1 MKTMVVIVIAD
12 GLRRDTIRAG
22 WMPGLMRLRADS
34 IELLHHHSAVP
45 AVTRVCAATLATGLP
60 PARHGLAG
68 NKLCLFDQG
77 RLRLLDVGRPDFFD
91 ECVRLQGH
99 VLAQP
104 TLAQRTAHAG
114 GMRIYGNASPGAAY
128 VQDPEHFGW
137 VFHRAGSFAPG
148 SGMPTNVAAE
158 ITPDLEGDA
167 RMTRRF
173 IKDLEE
179 ERSAV
184 NLLWLGHPD
193 TTEHHHPLGSPNHL
207 EALMRTDEHIAE
219 VFAAVARLRRRGVD
233 VLFIAASDHGHE
245 TVSGHVDVAAEL
257 GRSGFQAE
265 VESGR
270 LVCAPNGTAV
280 LIYLDA
286 DDSAACGR
294 LEAVLHNAA
303 WASEVIPRRR
313 FGSCGICPAPALEF
327 FVSLKRSDTVQN
339 AFGFAGQ
346 SLACLE
352 PGSAPAIG
360 CGQHGGLGRAEQSPF
375 CLVNH
380 PAIAPSV
387 VSTPTD
393 LTFIAPTVLD
403 FMGLPHEDLPG
414 TPIQKLP
421 AHSRLGDAS

>member
-1 MKTMVVIVIAD
+1 MKTMVVIVVAD
-12 GLRRDTIRAG
+12 GLRRDCIRPE
-22 WMPGLMRLRADS
+22 WMPGLTRLRAES
-34 IELLHHHSAVP
+34 IELLRHRSAVP
-45 AVTRVCAATLATGLP
+45 AVTRVCAATLATGVP

-68 NKLCLFDQG
+68 NKLCLVENG
-77 RLRLLDVGRPDFFD
+77 RLRLFDVGRPDFFD
-91 ECVRLQGH
+91 DCTRIQGH
-99 VLAQP
+99 VLALP
-104 TLAQRTAHAG
+104 TLTERTARAG

-128 VQDPEHFGW
+128 VQDPKHFGW

-148 SGMPTNVAAE
+148 SGMPTNAAAE

-173 IKDLEE
+173 IEDLEE

-184 NLLWLGHPD
+184 NLLWLGYPD
-193 TTEHHHPLGSPNHL
+193 TTEHHHPLGSPKHL
-207 EALMRTDEHIAE
+207 EALMRTDENIAE
-219 VFAAVARLRRRGVD
+219 VFAAASRLRSRGVD

-257 GRSGFQAE
+257 ARSGFQREAA
-265 VESGR
+265 SGR
-270 LVCAPNGTAV
+270 LVCAPNGTAA

-286 DDSAACGR
+286 DDSAVCGR
-294 LEAVLHNAA
+294 LEALLRNAS
-303 WASEVIPRRR
+303 WVSEVIPRRR

-327 FVSLKRSDTVQN
+327 FVSLKRSDPAQN
-339 AFGFAGQ
+339 AFGLAGQ

-352 PGSAPAIG
+352 PGSVPTIG
-360 CGQHGGLGRAEQSPF
+360 CGQHGGFGRAEQSPF

-380 PAIAPSV
+380 PEIAPSV
-387 VSTPTD
+387 VSTTTD

-414 TPIQKLP
+414 IPIQKLP